1 MSRTKSERD
10 ILNERSYQCISLKIY
25 CCFLWL
31 TRSMFDCLSITFDFY
46 SIAFDCYS
54 ITFDC
59 YSIAFNLWKYCIRH
73 FFFCCCYFLAW
84 IKKKLDFFLLLKL
97 QNLIGCI
104 KSFILDVW
112 KERKRGGIRAQS
124 QKERA
129 KNFFF
134 HVAHNT
140 LQFFPFYPKVC
151 LAKNLKLLI
160 CESLSNKTLQLFN
173 LQNFI
178 SNILCT

>member
-73 FFFCCCYFLAW
+73 FFFLLLLLFSLN
-84 IKKKLDFFLLLKL
+84 KKKTRLFSALEKHRIWLAVSKALFWMFERSENEAGFARSREKKELKTSFFMLHTILYNFFLFTQK
-97 QNLIGCI
+97 
-104 KSFILDVW
+104 FV
-112 KERKRGGIRAQS
+112 S
-124 QKERA
+124 QK
-129 KNFFF
+129 
-134 HVAHNT
+134 
-140 LQFFPFYPKVC
+140 
-151 LAKNLKLLI
+151 I
-160 CESLSNKTLQLFN
+160 
-173 LQNFI
+173 
-178 SNILCT
+178 